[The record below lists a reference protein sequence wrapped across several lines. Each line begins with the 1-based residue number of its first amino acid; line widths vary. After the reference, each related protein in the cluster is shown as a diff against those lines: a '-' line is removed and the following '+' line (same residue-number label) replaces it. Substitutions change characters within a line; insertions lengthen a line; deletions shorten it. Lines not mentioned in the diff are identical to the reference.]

1 MKKRS
6 TRIAGAMSLAVFGM
20 LFICYLCM
28 TNERPQTMYVTA
40 DVCKVRAGAGEDFD
54 TIGLLAK
61 EDPVIVLD
69 TTAGKDAQ
77 TWYKINPSS
86 LPEDLDISNEE
97 CYIRSDLL
105 TQK

>member
-6 TRIAGAMSLAVFGM
+6 TRIAGAMSLATFGM
-20 LFICYLCM
+20 LFICYICM
-28 TNERPQTMYVTA
+28 TNERPRTMYVNT
-40 DVCKVRAGAGEDFD
+40 DVCKVRAGAGEEFD

-69 TTAGKDAQ
+69 TTTGKDAQ
-77 TWYKINPSS
+77 TWCKIDQAS
-86 LPEDLDISNEE
+86 LPEDLDISNDE